1 MQSKISLVNYFSL
14 VIYFYITK
22 YDGFNSASCLHKAE
36 TLNTLGLIF
45 GTMHMHMHMHVHV
58 LLF

>member
-45 GTMHMHMHMHVHV
+45 GSMHMHMHVHV